1 MNQSQPWFTQYDP
14 GVQSHLE
21 YPDVVIQDYLINQS
35 AVLSERIALICE
47 ERTITYSQLHTLSRN
62 FACNLMK
69 SGLKKGDIVG
79 ICLPNTIEF
88 VITYFGILMAGG
100 VVAAMNPSAPL
111 PEWAF
116 QSKIVNSRILIG
128 PTSRLFDLLELQ
140 KIINCSHLIL
150 VERDNDERQDRAIY
164 QNAEII
170 HFNKMIVSTV
180 DPQILPKINP
190 SNPAMVQFSGGT
202 TGVPKA
208 ALALHRNIAANILQF
223 SKWLTTLE
231 KGKEV
236 FLTMIPLYH
245 VYGMV
250 IGLNVGIA
258 LGATIVLIPVAK
270 DLNNVL
276 GLIEKHKVT
285 FFPGVPS
292 IYNAVN
298 HNPKVLS
305 GEVNLSTIK
314 ACISGSAPLLRS
326 TREQFERLTGGKLV
340 EGYGLSEAPTATHC
354 NPIQGENREGSIGLP
369 LPDVDCKIVDVDDE
383 NKVMQIGEQGE
394 LLIKSPQ
401 IMKEYLESPDETSRT
416 LSNGWLHTGDIV
428 RMDVDGYFYIV
439 GRNKDLIKVNG
450 LQVWPVEVE
459 SILAKYPGVREV
471 AVAGVPDQDTGE
483 AVKAWIVT
491 ERPSEF
497 DQKKLKLFLKRY
509 LTAYKVPKE
518 IEIVQELPKTS
529 VGKILRRELVRMEM
543 EKQRKTGA

>member
-1 MNQSQPWFTQYDP
+1 MHQSRPWTNRYDP

-35 AVLSERIALICE
+35 AVHSERIALICE
-47 ERTITYSQLHTLSRN
+47 ERTITYSQLYAVSRK
-62 FACNLMK
+62 FAFNLVK
-69 SGLKKGDIVG
+69 SGLKKGDRVG
-79 ICLPNTIEF
+79 VCLPNTIEF
-88 VITYFGILMAGG
+88 VISYFGILMAGG

-116 QSKIVNSRILIG
+116 QSKIVNPEILIG
-128 PTSRLFDLLELQ
+128 STSRLSDLLELQ
-140 KIINCSHLIL
+140 KNNNCRHLIL
-150 VERDNDERQDRAIY
+150 VESDDQTIPNNTFDH
-164 QNAEII
+164 NVPVI
-170 HFNKMIVSTV
+170 HYKQMIESIK
-180 DPQILPKINP
+180 DHQFLPKVDRDD
-190 SNPAMVQFSGGT
+190 PAMVQFSGGT

-231 KGKEV
+231 QGKEV

-298 HNPKVLS
+298 LNPKVLS

-326 TREQFERLTGGKLV
+326 TREQFDLLTGGKLV

-369 LPDVDCKIVDVDDE
+369 LPDVDCKIVDLEDE
-383 NKVMQIGEQGE
+383 NKIMAIGKQGE
-394 LLIKSPQ
+394 LLIRSPQ
-401 IMKEYLESPDETSRT
+401 VMKEYLGAPDETSRT
-416 LSNGWLHTGDIV
+416 LSNDWLHTGDIAK
-428 RMDVDGYFYIV
+428 MDEDGYFYII

-483 AVKAWIVT
+483 AVKAWIVMEQT
-491 ERPSEF
+491 SEI
-497 DQKKLKLFLKRY
+497 DQEKMKLFLKQY
-509 LTAYKVPKE
+509 ITAYKIPKE
-518 IEIVQELPKTS
+518 VEIVQELPKTP
-529 VGKILRRELVRMEM
+529 VGKILRRELIRLER
-543 EKQRKTGA
+543 EKQGKTGA